1 MRRNSMDF
9 AWNQHTRLDIDYVYR
24 NCGCS
29 CGPNDQTKTICLD
42 PCGKVTVG
50 ENQRTPSQVT
60 SEGRI
65 HDLVLAAGGQKMIVT
80 PSLVGQRGTRLFTDV
95 W

>member
-1 MRRNSMDF
+1 MCRNSMDF
-9 AWNQHTRLDIDYVYR
+9 AWNQHTGLDADYVYR
-24 NCGCS
+24 NCSCS
-29 CGPNDQTKTICLD
+29 RRSNDQIKTICLN

-50 ENQRTPSQVT
+50 ENQRTPSRVA

-65 HDLVLAAGGQKMIVT
+65 HDLVLAACAQKMIVT
-80 PSLVGQRGTRLFTDV
+80 PSLVGQRGTRLFADG